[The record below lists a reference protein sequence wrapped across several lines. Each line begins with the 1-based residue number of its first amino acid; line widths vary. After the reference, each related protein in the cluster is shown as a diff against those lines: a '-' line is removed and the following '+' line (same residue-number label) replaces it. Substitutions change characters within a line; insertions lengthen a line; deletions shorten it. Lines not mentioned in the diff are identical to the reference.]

1 MEEEK
6 KDRVIV
12 SDLSEEMKKS
22 YLDYAMSVIVSRAL
36 PDVRDGLKPV
46 HRRILYDMY
55 DLGIKSTGSFKKCAR
70 TVGDVL
76 GKFHPH
82 GDASVYDAL
91 VRLAQDFSMRY
102 PVIKPQGNFG
112 SIDGDPPAA
121 YRYTEAKMAR
131 MGELMLQ
138 DIDKDT
144 VNFVPNFDE
153 SLKEPEV
160 LPAAFP
166 FLLANGTS
174 GIAVGMA
181 NNMPPHN
188 LREITDALCALIENP
203 DITVLELMNY
213 IKGPDFPT
221 YGKICGTKGIRDA
234 FETGRGKIVLRG
246 VYHVEDHKTHESI
259 VFTEIPYQVNKS
271 ALVKKIDEL
280 RKDDILRDISA
291 IRDESGRDGIRIV
304 IELKKDAVADIVVNH
319 LFQNTE
325 LQSNFNVNNLAL
337 VEGRPMCLNL
347 KQMLYYY
354 LEHRKDVTTRRTR
367 FDLAKAQER
376 EHILLG
382 LKIGLENIDE
392 VIEIIKNAAN
402 NDEASVKLQE
412 RFALSDK
419 QANAII
425 QMRLGR
431 LSHLETQ
438 QIIDELNELEIKI
451 AFYKELLAD
460 ETKMLAE
467 VEKEIR
473 AVGEEYGDDRRTFID
488 VREVD
493 GLVDRDFIK
502 KEDVVVVITNKG
514 FVKRVPAEE
523 YKSQG
528 RGGKGV
534 RGASLRDEDF
544 VEHLFSAFSH
554 DHILFI
560 TNYGK
565 AYCLE
570 VWELPEGQKVG
581 KGVNIKAVLPK
592 MEDGESISAIIDFKD
607 FDENESILMAT
618 RYGVVKQVK
627 LNDFINARKNGIRAI
642 VLDEGDSLIKCL
654 FVYPGDEAMIV
665 SKNGKSL
672 RFSVDDVRVM
682 GRVTHGVRG
691 MKLAEGDEIVGLVK
705 VEEGKTVILVTDK
718 GKGKQVDFELFMKHG
733 RGTMGQKIYNLP
745 ANAYLVSA
753 LGVNDE
759 NDVVCITKKGQTI
772 RTHVNGISSQGRNAG
787 GVNIFRM
794 KTDDDYIVAM
804 TVTDYQEDEPEEDET
819 AANIE
824 IAELGTNAEAPE
836 QVVEN
841 NEKSEKTQNFG

>member
-1 MEEEK
+1 MEENS
-6 KDRVIV
+6 RVLI

-55 DLGIKSTGSFKKCAR
+55 DLGIKASGSFKKCAR

-91 VRLAQDFSMRY
+91 VRLAQDFSLRY

-153 SLKEPEV
+153 SMKEPEV

-181 NNMPPHN
+181 TNMAPHN

-203 DITVLELMNY
+203 DITILELMNY

-221 YGKICGTKGIRDA
+221 YGKICGTRGIRDA

-246 VYHVEDHKTHESI
+246 VYHMEDHKTHESI
-259 VFTEIPYQVNKS
+259 VFTEIPYQVNK
-271 ALVKKIDEL
+271 AELVKKIDEL
-280 RKDDILRDISA
+280 RKDDILKDISA

-304 IELKKDAVADIVVNH
+304 IELKKDAVPEIAVNH
-319 LFQNTE
+319 LFQNTA
-325 LQSNFNVNNLAL
+325 LQTNFNVNNLAL
-337 VEGRPMCLNL
+337 VEGRPKCLNL

-367 FDLAKAQER
+367 FDLAKALER
-376 EHILLG
+376 EHILIG

-392 VIEIIKNAAN
+392 VIEIIKKAAN
-402 NDEASVKLQE
+402 NEEASLNLQA
-412 RFALSDK
+412 RFALSEK

-431 LSHLETQ
+431 LSHMETQ
-438 QIIDELNELEIKI
+438 EIIDELNELEIKI
-451 AFYKELLAD
+451 AFYRELLED
-460 ETKMLAE
+460 ETKMLKE

-473 AVGEEYGDDRRTFID
+473 QVGADYGDDRRTEID
-488 VREVD
+488 LREVD
-493 GLVDRDFIK
+493 GLVDKDFIK

-514 FVKRVPAEE
+514 FVKRVSADD

-544 VEHLFSAFSH
+544 VEHMFSAFSH
-554 DHILFI
+554 DHIMFV
-560 TNYGK
+560 TNFGK
-565 AYCLE
+565 AYCFE

-581 KGVNIKAVLPK
+581 KGVNIKAILPK
-592 MEDGESISAIIDFKD
+592 MDDGESISAIIDFKD
-607 FDENESILMAT
+607 FDENKYLLMAT
-618 RYGVVKQVK
+618 RFGVVKQVK
-627 LNDFINARKNGIRAI
+627 LNDFINARKNGIKAI
-642 VLDEGDSLIKCL
+642 VLDEGDSLVKCL
-654 FVYPGDEAMIV
+654 FVEPGDDAMII
-665 SKNGKSL
+665 SKNGKGL
-672 RFSVDDVRVM
+672 RFCVDSVRVM
-682 GRVTHGVRG
+682 GRASHGVRG
-691 MKLAEGDEIVGLVK
+691 MNLADNDEIIGLVR
-705 VEEGKTVILVTDK
+705 VEEGKNIILVTND
-718 GKGKQVDFELFMKHG
+718 GKGKQVDFDFFKAHG
-733 RGTMGQKIYNLP
+733 RGTMGQLIYKLKDDM
-745 ANAYLVSA
+745 YLVSA

-759 NDVVCITKKGQTI
+759 NDLVCITKKGQTI
-772 RTHVNGISSQGRNAG
+772 RTHVNGISSQGRAAS
-787 GVNIFRM
+787 GVNVFRM

-804 TVTDYQEDEPEEDET
+804 TVTDYQEDEIEEDST
-819 AANIE
+819 AE
-824 IAELGTNAEAPE
+824 RDSAELGTIEKEAENTT
-836 QVVEN
+836 VEEA
-841 NEKSEKTQNFG
+841 EK

>member
-6 KDRVIV
+6 SRVLI

-91 VRLAQDFSMRY
+91 VRLAQDFSLRY

-160 LPAAFP
+160 LPAGFP

-181 NNMPPHN
+181 TNMAPHN

-203 DITVLELMNY
+203 DITILELMNY

-234 FETGRGKIVLRG
+234 FETGRGKIVMRG
-246 VYHVEDHKTHESI
+246 QYHIEDHKTHESI
-259 VFTEIPYQVNKS
+259 VFTEIPYQVNK
-271 ALVKKIDEL
+271 AELVKHIDEL
-280 RKDDILRDISA
+280 RKDDVLKDIST

-304 IELKKDAVADIVVNH
+304 IELKKDAVPEIAVNH
-319 LFQNTE
+319 LFLNTA
-325 LQSNFNVNNLAL
+325 LQTNFNVNNLAL
-337 VEGRPMCLNL
+337 VEGRPKCLNL

-367 FDLAKAQER
+367 FDLSKALER

-392 VIEIIKNAAN
+392 VIEIIKKAAN
-402 NDEASVKLQE
+402 NDEASINLQA
-412 RFALSDK
+412 RFALSEK

-425 QMRLGR
+425 QMKLGR
-431 LSHLETQ
+431 LSHMETQ

-451 AFYKELLAD
+451 AFYRELLAD
-460 ETKMLAE
+460 ETKMLKE

-473 AVGEEYGDDRRTFID
+473 QVGEEYGDDRRTEID
-488 VREVD
+488 IREVD
-493 GLVDRDFIK
+493 GLVDKDFIK

-514 FVKRVPAEE
+514 FVKRVSADE

-544 VEHLFSAFSH
+544 VEHMFSAFSH
-554 DHILFI
+554 DHIMFV
-560 TNYGK
+560 TNFGK
-565 AYCLE
+565 AYCFE

-581 KGVNIKAVLPK
+581 KGVSIKAILPK
-592 MEDGESISAIIDFKD
+592 MDEGESISAIIDFKE
-607 FDENESILMAT
+607 FEANKYLLMAT
-618 RYGVVKQVK
+618 RFGVVKQVR
-627 LNDFINARKNGIRAI
+627 LNDFINARKNGIKAI
-642 VLDEGDSLIKCL
+642 VLDEGDSLVKCL
-654 FVYPGDEAMIV
+654 FVNPGDDAMII
-665 SKNGKSL
+665 SKNGKGL
-672 RFSVDDVRVM
+672 RFCVDSVRVM
-682 GRVTHGVRG
+682 GRASHGVRG
-691 MKLAEGDEIVGLVK
+691 MNLADNDEIIGLVR
-705 VEEGKTVILVTDK
+705 VEEGKNIILVTND
-718 GKGKQVDFELFMKHG
+718 GKGKQVDFDFFKAHG
-733 RGTMGQKIYNLP
+733 RGTMGQLIYKLKDGM
-745 ANAYLVSA
+745 YLVSA

-759 NDVVCITKKGQTI
+759 NDLVCITKKGQTI
-772 RTHVNGISSQGRNAG
+772 RTHVSGISSQGRAAS
-787 GVNIFRM
+787 GVNVFRM

-804 TVTDYQEDEPEEDET
+804 TVTDFQEDEIEE
-819 AANIE
+819 E
-824 IAELGTNAEAPE
+824 IATESEDAELGTIEKETENAN
-836 QVVEN
+836 VEGT
-841 NEKSEKTQNFG
+841 EK

>member
-6 KDRVIV
+6 KDRVLV

-160 LPAAFP
+160 LPAGFP

-181 NNMPPHN
+181 TNMPPHN

-203 DITVLELMNY
+203 DISILELMNY

-234 FETGRGKIVLRG
+234 FETGRGKIVMRG
-246 VYHVEDHKTHESI
+246 VYHIEDHKTHESI
-259 VFTEIPYQVNKS
+259 VFTEIPYQVNK
-271 ALVKKIDEL
+271 AELVKHIDEL
-280 RKDDILRDISA
+280 RKDDVLKDISA

-304 IELKKDAVADIVVNH
+304 IELKKDAVSEIVVNH
-319 LFQNTE
+319 LFQNTA
-325 LQSNFNVNNLAL
+325 LQTNFNVNNLAL
-337 VEGRPMCLNL
+337 VEGRPKCLNL

-402 NDEASVKLQE
+402 NEEASLKLQA
-412 RFALSDK
+412 RFLLSDK

-438 QIIDELNELEIKI
+438 QIIDELNELEVRI

-460 ETKMLAE
+460 DVKMLAE

-473 AVGEEYGDDRRTFID
+473 QVGEEYGDDRRTFID
-488 VREVD
+488 LHEVD
-493 GLVDRDFIK
+493 GLMDKDFIK

-514 FVKRVPAEE
+514 FVKRVPADE

-544 VEHLFSAFSH
+544 VEQLFSAFSH

-560 TNYGK
+560 TNLGK

-581 KGVNIKAVLPK
+581 KGVNIKAILPK
-592 MEDGESISAIIDFKD
+592 MEEGESISAIIDFKD

-618 RYGVVKQVK
+618 RFGVVKQVK

-642 VLDEGDSLIKCL
+642 VLDEGDALIKCL
-654 FVYPGDEAMIV
+654 FVHPGDEAMIV
-665 SKNGKSL
+665 SKNGKGL

-691 MKLAEGDEIVGLVK
+691 MNLADGDEIVGLVK
-705 VEEGKTVILVTDK
+705 VEEGKTIILVTDQ
-718 GKGKQVDFELFMKHG
+718 GKGKQVEFDYFRTHG

-745 ANAYLVSA
+745 DNAYLVSA
-753 LGVNDE
+753 QGVNDE

-787 GVNIFRM
+787 GVNVFRM

-804 TVTDYQEDEPEEDET
+804 TVTDYQEDEPEEAENPENT
-819 AANIE
+819 E
-824 IAELGTNAEAPE
+824 MSELGTNIEAENT
-836 QVVEN
+836 EN
-841 NEKSEKTQNFG
+841 KEIEKE

>member
-1 MEEEK
+1 MEEEIK
-6 KDRVIV
+6 SRVLV
-12 SDLSEEMKKS
+12 SDLSEEMRKS

-121 YRYTEAKMAR
+121 YRYTEAKMAK

-138 DIDKDT
+138 DIDKET
-144 VNFVPNFDE
+144 VNMVPNFDE

-160 LPAAFP
+160 LPAGFP

-181 NNMPPHN
+181 TNMPPHN
-188 LREITDALCALIENP
+188 LREICDALCAMIENP
-203 DITVLELMNY
+203 DITTPELMNY

-221 YGKICGTKGIRDA
+221 AAKICGVKGIRDA
-234 FETGRGKIVLRG
+234 FETGRGKIVMRG
-246 VYHVEDHKTHESI
+246 VYHIEDHKTHESI
-259 VFTEIPYQVNKS
+259 VFTEIPYQVNK
-271 ALVKKIDEL
+271 AELVKHIDEL
-280 RKDDILRDISA
+280 RKDDVLKDIST

-304 IELKKDAVADIVVNH
+304 IELKKDAVPEIAVNH
-319 LFQNTE
+319 LFLNTQ
-325 LQSNFNVNNLAL
+325 LQYNFNVNNLAL
-337 VEGRPMCLNL
+337 VEGRPKCLTL
-347 KQMLYYY
+347 KDMLYYY
-354 LEHRKDVTTRRTR
+354 LEHRKDVTTRRTK

-382 LKIGLENIDE
+382 LKIGLENIDQ
-392 VIEIIKNAAN
+392 VIEIIKQSAN
-402 NDEASVKLQE
+402 NDEASTNLQAT
-412 RFALSDK
+412 FGLSDK

-431 LSHLETQ
+431 LSHMETQ
-438 QIIDELNELEIKI
+438 EIIDELNELEVKI
-451 AFYKELLAD
+451 AFYKELLSD
-460 ETKMLAE
+460 EVKMLHE
-467 VEKEIR
+467 VELEIQQLS
-473 AVGEEYGDDRRTFID
+473 ADYGDDRRTIIET
-488 VREVD
+488 REVD
-493 GLVDRDFIK
+493 GLVDKDFIK

-514 FVKRVPAEE
+514 FVKRVSADE

-534 RGASLRDEDF
+534 KGAALRDEDF

-565 AYCLE
+565 AFCLE

-592 MEDGESISAIIDFKD
+592 IEDGESISAIIDFKE
-607 FDENESILMAT
+607 FDETKSILMAT
-618 RYGVVKQVK
+618 KNGVVKQVK
-627 LNDFINARKNGIRAI
+627 LNDFINGRKNGIRAI
-642 VLDEGDSLIKCL
+642 TLDEGDSLVKCL
-654 FVYPGDEAMIV
+654 FVNEGDEAMLV
-665 SKNGKSL
+665 SRNGKGL

-682 GRVTHGVRG
+682 GRPARGVRG
-691 MKLAEGDEIVGLVK
+691 MNLAEGDEIVGLVK
-705 VEEGKTVILVTDK
+705 VEDDKTIILVTNQ
-718 GKGKQVDFELFMKHG
+718 GKGKQVGFNLFMRHG
-733 RGTMGQKIYNLP
+733 RGTNGQAIYKLVDDT
-745 ANAYLVSA
+745 YLVSA

-772 RTHVNGISSQGRNAG
+772 RTHVNGISNQGRSAA
-787 GVNIFRM
+787 GVNVFKM

-804 TVTDYQEDEPEEDET
+804 TVTDYQEDEPEEEET
-819 AANIE
+819 PVDGNTS
-824 IAELGTNAEAPE
+824 ELGTTQEAPE
-836 QVVEN
+836 TATPE
-841 NEKSEKTQNFG
+841 EEQN

>member
-1 MEEEK
+1 MEEEIK
-6 KDRVIV
+6 SRVLV
-12 SDLSEEMKKS
+12 SDLSEEMRKS

-121 YRYTEAKMAR
+121 YRYTEAKMAK

-138 DIDKDT
+138 DIDKET
-144 VNFVPNFDE
+144 VNMVPNFDE

-160 LPAAFP
+160 LPAGFP

-181 NNMPPHN
+181 TNMPPHN
-188 LREITDALCALIENP
+188 LREICDALCAMIENP
-203 DITVLELMNY
+203 DITTPELMNY

-221 YGKICGTKGIRDA
+221 AAKICGVKGIRDA
-234 FETGRGKIVLRG
+234 FETGRGKIVMRG
-246 VYHVEDHKTHESI
+246 VYHIEDHKTHESI
-259 VFTEIPYQVNKS
+259 VFTEIPYQVNK
-271 ALVKKIDEL
+271 AELVKHIDEL
-280 RKDDILRDISA
+280 RKDDVLKDIST

-304 IELKKDAVADIVVNH
+304 IELKKDAVPEIAVNH
-319 LFQNTE
+319 LFLNTQ
-325 LQSNFNVNNLAL
+325 LQYNFNVNNLAL
-337 VEGRPMCLNL
+337 VEGRPKCLTL
-347 KQMLYYY
+347 KDMLYYY
-354 LEHRKDVTTRRTR
+354 LEHRKDVTTRRTK

-382 LKIGLENIDE
+382 LKIGLENIDQ
-392 VIEIIKNAAN
+392 VIEIIKQSAN
-402 NDEASVKLQE
+402 NDEASTNLQAT
-412 RFALSDK
+412 FGLSDK

-431 LSHLETQ
+431 LSHMETQ
-438 QIIDELNELEIKI
+438 EIIDELNELEVKI
-451 AFYKELLAD
+451 AFYKELLSD
-460 ETKMLAE
+460 EVKMLHE
-467 VEKEIR
+467 VELEIQQLS
-473 AVGEEYGDDRRTFID
+473 ADYGDDRRTIIET
-488 VREVD
+488 REVD
-493 GLVDRDFIK
+493 GLVDKDFIK

-514 FVKRVPAEE
+514 FVKRVSADE

-534 RGASLRDEDF
+534 KGAALRDEDF

-565 AYCLE
+565 AFCLE

-592 MEDGESISAIIDFKD
+592 IEDGESISAIIDFKE
-607 FDENESILMAT
+607 FDETKSILMAT
-618 RYGVVKQVK
+618 KNGVVKQVK
-627 LNDFINARKNGIRAI
+627 LNDFINGRKNGIRAI
-642 VLDEGDSLIKCL
+642 TLDEGDSLVKCL
-654 FVYPGDEAMIV
+654 FVNEGDEAMLV
-665 SKNGKSL
+665 SRNGKGL

-682 GRVTHGVRG
+682 GRPARGVRG
-691 MKLAEGDEIVGLVK
+691 MNLAEGDEIVGLVK
-705 VEEGKTVILVTDK
+705 VEDDKTIILVTNQ
-718 GKGKQVDFELFMKHG
+718 GKGKQVGFNLFMRHG
-733 RGTMGQKIYNLP
+733 RGTNGQAIYKLVDDT
-745 ANAYLVSA
+745 YLVSA
-753 LGVNDE
+753 LGVNNE

-772 RTHVNGISSQGRNAG
+772 RTHVNGISNQGRSAA
-787 GVNIFRM
+787 GVNVFKM

-804 TVTDYQEDEPEEDET
+804 TVTDYQEDEPEEEET
-819 AANIE
+819 PVDGNTS
-824 IAELGTNAEAPE
+824 ELGTTQEAPE
-836 QVVEN
+836 TATPE
-841 NEKSEKTQNFG
+841 EEQN

>member
-1 MEEEK
+1 MGGNEMEEEK
-6 KDRVIV
+6 KNRVLV

-91 VRLAQDFSMRY
+91 VRLAQDFSLRY

-160 LPAAFP
+160 LPAGFP

-181 NNMPPHN
+181 TNMPPHN

-203 DITVLELMNY
+203 DISILELMNY

-234 FETGRGKIVLRG
+234 FETGRGKIVMRG
-246 VYHVEDHKTHESI
+246 VYHIEDHKTHESI
-259 VFTEIPYQVNKS
+259 VFTEIPYQVNK
-271 ALVKKIDEL
+271 AELVKHIDEL
-280 RKDDILRDISA
+280 RKDDVLKDISA

-304 IELKKDAVADIVVNH
+304 IELKKDAVSEIVVNH
-319 LFQNTE
+319 LFQNTA
-325 LQSNFNVNNLAL
+325 LQTNFNVNNLAL
-337 VEGRPMCLNL
+337 VEGRPKCLNL

-402 NDEASVKLQE
+402 NEEASLKLQA
-412 RFALSDK
+412 RFLLSDK

-438 QIIDELNELEIKI
+438 QIIDELNELEVRI

-460 ETKMLAE
+460 DVKMLAE

-473 AVGEEYGDDRRTFID
+473 QVGEEYGDDRRTFID
-488 VREVD
+488 LHEVD
-493 GLVDRDFIK
+493 GLMDKDFIK

-514 FVKRVPAEE
+514 FVKRVPADE

-544 VEHLFSAFSH
+544 VEQLFSAFSH

-560 TNYGK
+560 TNLGK

-581 KGVNIKAVLPK
+581 KGVNIKAILPK
-592 MEDGESISAIIDFKD
+592 MEEGESISAIIDFKD

-618 RYGVVKQVK
+618 RFGVVKQVK

-642 VLDEGDSLIKCL
+642 VLDEGDALIKCL
-654 FVYPGDEAMIV
+654 FVHPGDEAMIV
-665 SKNGKSL
+665 SKNGKGL

-691 MKLAEGDEIVGLVK
+691 MNLADGDEIVGLVK
-705 VEEGKTVILVTDK
+705 VEEGKTIILVTDQ
-718 GKGKQVDFELFMKHG
+718 GKGKQVEFDYFRTHG

-745 ANAYLVSA
+745 DNAYLVSA
-753 LGVNDE
+753 QGVNDE

-787 GVNIFRM
+787 GVNVFRM

-804 TVTDYQEDEPEEDET
+804 TVTDYQEEEPEEAENPENT
-819 AANIE
+819 E
-824 IAELGTNAEAPE
+824 MSELGTNIEAENT
-836 QVVEN
+836 EN
-841 NEKSEKTQNFG
+841 KEIEKE

>member
-1 MEEEK
+1 MEENS
-6 KDRVIV
+6 RVLI

-55 DLGIKSTGSFKKCAR
+55 DLGIKASGSFKKCAR

-91 VRLAQDFSMRY
+91 VRLAQDFSLRY

-153 SLKEPEV
+153 SMKEPEV

-181 NNMPPHN
+181 TNMAPHN

-203 DITVLELMNY
+203 DITILELMNY

-221 YGKICGTKGIRDA
+221 YGKICGTRGIRDA

-246 VYHVEDHKTHESI
+246 VYHMEDHKTHESI
-259 VFTEIPYQVNKS
+259 VFTEIPYQVNK
-271 ALVKKIDEL
+271 AELVKKIDEL
-280 RKDDILRDISA
+280 RKDDILKDISA

-304 IELKKDAVADIVVNH
+304 IELKKDAVPEIAVNH
-319 LFQNTE
+319 LFQNTA
-325 LQSNFNVNNLAL
+325 LQTNFNVNNLAL
-337 VEGRPMCLNL
+337 VEGRPKCLNL

-367 FDLAKAQER
+367 FDLAKALER
-376 EHILLG
+376 EHILIG

-392 VIEIIKNAAN
+392 VIEIIKKAAN
-402 NDEASVKLQE
+402 NEEASLNLQA
-412 RFALSDK
+412 RFALSEK

-431 LSHLETQ
+431 LSHMETQ
-438 QIIDELNELEIKI
+438 EIIDELNELEIKI
-451 AFYKELLAD
+451 AFYRELLED
-460 ETKMLAE
+460 ETKMLKE

-473 AVGEEYGDDRRTFID
+473 QVGEDYGDDRRTEID
-488 VREVD
+488 LREVD
-493 GLVDRDFIK
+493 GLVDKDFIK

-514 FVKRVPAEE
+514 FVKRVSADD

-544 VEHLFSAFSH
+544 VEHMFSAFSH
-554 DHILFI
+554 DHIMFV
-560 TNYGK
+560 TNFGK
-565 AYCLE
+565 AYCFE

-581 KGVNIKAVLPK
+581 KGVNIKAILPK
-592 MEDGESISAIIDFKD
+592 MDDGESISAIIDFKD
-607 FDENESILMAT
+607 FDDNKYLLMAT
-618 RYGVVKQVK
+618 RFGVVKQVR
-627 LNDFINARKNGIRAI
+627 LNDFINARKNGIKAI
-642 VLDEGDSLIKCL
+642 VLDEGDTLVKCL
-654 FVYPGDEAMIV
+654 FVEPGDDAMII
-665 SKNGKSL
+665 SKNGKGL
-672 RFSVDDVRVM
+672 RFCVDSVRVM
-682 GRVTHGVRG
+682 GRASHGVRG
-691 MKLAEGDEIVGLVK
+691 MNLADNDEIIGLVR
-705 VEEGKTVILVTDK
+705 VEEGKNIILVTND
-718 GKGKQVDFELFMKHG
+718 GKGKQVEFDFFKAHG
-733 RGTMGQKIYNLP
+733 RGTMGQLIYKLKDDM
-745 ANAYLVSA
+745 YLVSA

-759 NDVVCITKKGQTI
+759 NDLVCITKKGQTI
-772 RTHVNGISSQGRNAG
+772 RTHVSGISSQGRAAS
-787 GVNIFRM
+787 GVNVFRM

-804 TVTDYQEDEPEEDET
+804 TVTDYQEDEIEEET
-819 AANIE
+819 ATESDA
-824 IAELGTNAEAPE
+824 AELGTIENEAENTT
-836 QVVEN
+836 VEET
-841 NEKSEKTQNFG
+841 EK

>member
-841 NEKSEKTQNFG
+841 TEKE

>member
-1 MEEEK
+1 MEENS
-6 KDRVIV
+6 RVLI

-55 DLGIKSTGSFKKCAR
+55 DLGIKASGSFKKCAR

-91 VRLAQDFSMRY
+91 VRLAQDFSLRY

-153 SLKEPEV
+153 SMKEPEV

-181 NNMPPHN
+181 TNMAPHN

-203 DITVLELMNY
+203 DITILELMNY

-221 YGKICGTKGIRDA
+221 YGKICGTRGIRDA

-246 VYHVEDHKTHESI
+246 VYHMEDHKTHESI
-259 VFTEIPYQVNKS
+259 VFTEIPYQVNK
-271 ALVKKIDEL
+271 AELVKKIDEL
-280 RKDDILRDISA
+280 RKDDILKDISA

-304 IELKKDAVADIVVNH
+304 IELKKDAVPEIAVNH
-319 LFQNTE
+319 LFQNTA
-325 LQSNFNVNNLAL
+325 LQTNFNVNNLAL
-337 VEGRPMCLNL
+337 VEGRPKCLNL

-367 FDLAKAQER
+367 FDLAKALER
-376 EHILLG
+376 EHILIG

-392 VIEIIKNAAN
+392 VIEIIKKAAN
-402 NDEASVKLQE
+402 NEEASLNLQA
-412 RFALSDK
+412 RFALSEK

-431 LSHLETQ
+431 LSHMETQ
-438 QIIDELNELEIKI
+438 EIIDELNELEIKI
-451 AFYKELLAD
+451 AFYRELLED
-460 ETKMLAE
+460 ETKMLKE

-473 AVGEEYGDDRRTFID
+473 QVGEDYGDDRRTEID
-488 VREVD
+488 LREVD
-493 GLVDRDFIK
+493 GLVDKDFIK

-514 FVKRVPAEE
+514 FVKRVSADD

-544 VEHLFSAFSH
+544 VEHMFSAFSH
-554 DHILFI
+554 DHIMFV
-560 TNYGK
+560 TNFGK
-565 AYCLE
+565 AYCFE

-581 KGVNIKAVLPK
+581 KGVNIKAILPK
-592 MEDGESISAIIDFKD
+592 MDDGESISAIIDFKD
-607 FDENESILMAT
+607 FDDNKYLLMAT
-618 RYGVVKQVK
+618 RFGVVKQVR
-627 LNDFINARKNGIRAI
+627 LNDFINARKNGIKAI
-642 VLDEGDSLIKCL
+642 VLDEGDTLVKCL
-654 FVYPGDEAMIV
+654 FVEPGDDAMII
-665 SKNGKSL
+665 SKNGKGL
-672 RFSVDDVRVM
+672 RFCVDSVRVM
-682 GRVTHGVRG
+682 GRASHGVRG
-691 MKLAEGDEIVGLVK
+691 MNLADNDEIIGLVR
-705 VEEGKTVILVTDK
+705 VEEGKNIILVTND
-718 GKGKQVDFELFMKHG
+718 GKGKQVDFDFFKAHG
-733 RGTMGQKIYNLP
+733 RGTMGQLIYKLKDDM
-745 ANAYLVSA
+745 YLVSA

-759 NDVVCITKKGQTI
+759 NDLVCITKKGQTI
-772 RTHVNGISSQGRNAG
+772 RTHVSGISSQGRAAS
-787 GVNIFRM
+787 GVNVFRM

-804 TVTDYQEDEPEEDET
+804 TVTDYQEDEIEEET
-819 AANIE
+819 ATESDA
-824 IAELGTNAEAPE
+824 AELGTIENGAENTT
-836 QVVEN
+836 VEET
-841 NEKSEKTQNFG
+841 EK

>member
-1 MEEEK
+1 MEENS
-6 KDRVIV
+6 RVLI

-55 DLGIKSTGSFKKCAR
+55 DLGIKASGSFKKCAR

-91 VRLAQDFSMRY
+91 VRLAQDFSLRY

-153 SLKEPEV
+153 SMKEPEV

-181 NNMPPHN
+181 TNMAPHN

-203 DITVLELMNY
+203 DITILELMNY

-221 YGKICGTKGIRDA
+221 YGKICGTRGIRDA

-246 VYHVEDHKTHESI
+246 VYHMEDHKTHESI
-259 VFTEIPYQVNKS
+259 VFTEIPYQVNK
-271 ALVKKIDEL
+271 AELVKKIDEL
-280 RKDDILRDISA
+280 RKDDILKDISA

-304 IELKKDAVADIVVNH
+304 IELKKDAVPEIAVNH
-319 LFQNTE
+319 LFQNTA
-325 LQSNFNVNNLAL
+325 LQTNFNVNNLAL
-337 VEGRPMCLNL
+337 VEGRPKCLNL

-367 FDLAKAQER
+367 FDLAKALER
-376 EHILLG
+376 EHILIG

-392 VIEIIKNAAN
+392 VIEIIKKAAN
-402 NDEASVKLQE
+402 NEEASLNLQA
-412 RFALSDK
+412 RFALSEK

-431 LSHLETQ
+431 LSHMETQ
-438 QIIDELNELEIKI
+438 EIIDELNELEIKI
-451 AFYKELLAD
+451 AFYRELLED
-460 ETKMLAE
+460 ETKMLKE

-473 AVGEEYGDDRRTFID
+473 QVGEDYGDDRRTEID
-488 VREVD
+488 LREVD
-493 GLVDRDFIK
+493 GLVDKDFIK

-514 FVKRVPAEE
+514 FVKRVSADD

-544 VEHLFSAFSH
+544 VEHMFSAFSH
-554 DHILFI
+554 DHIMFV
-560 TNYGK
+560 TNFGK
-565 AYCLE
+565 AYCFE

-581 KGVNIKAVLPK
+581 KGVNIKAILPK
-592 MEDGESISAIIDFKD
+592 MDDGESISAIIDFKD
-607 FDENESILMAT
+607 FDDNKYLLMAT
-618 RYGVVKQVK
+618 RFGVVKQVR
-627 LNDFINARKNGIRAI
+627 LNDFINARKNGIKAI
-642 VLDEGDSLIKCL
+642 VLDEGDTLVKCL
-654 FVYPGDEAMIV
+654 FVEPGDDAMII
-665 SKNGKSL
+665 SKNGKGL
-672 RFSVDDVRVM
+672 RFCVDSVRVM
-682 GRVTHGVRG
+682 GRASHGVRG
-691 MKLAEGDEIVGLVK
+691 MNLADNDEIIGLVR
-705 VEEGKTVILVTDK
+705 VEEGKNIILVTND
-718 GKGKQVDFELFMKHG
+718 GKGKQVEFDFFKAHG
-733 RGTMGQKIYNLP
+733 RGTMGQLIYKLKDDM
-745 ANAYLVSA
+745 YLVSA

-759 NDVVCITKKGQTI
+759 NDLVCITKKGQTI
-772 RTHVNGISSQGRNAG
+772 RTHVSGISSQGRAAS
-787 GVNIFRM
+787 GVNVFRM

-804 TVTDYQEDEPEEDET
+804 TVTDYQEDEIEEET
-819 AANIE
+819 ATE
-824 IAELGTNAEAPE
+824 SDTAELGTIENEAENTT
-836 QVVEN
+836 VEET
-841 NEKSEKTQNFG
+841 EK

>member
-246 VYHVEDHKTHESI
+246 VYHIEDHKTHESI

-271 ALVKKIDEL
+271 TLVKKIDEL

-337 VEGRPMCLNL
+337 VEGRPKCLNL

-376 EHILLG
+376 EHILIG

-402 NDEASVKLQE
+402 NEEASIKLQE
-412 RFALSDK
+412 RFALSEK

-438 QIIDELNELEIKI
+438 QIIDELNELEIRI

-460 ETKMLAE
+460 ETKMIAE

-473 AVGEEYGDDRRTFID
+473 AVGEEYGDERRTFID

-560 TNYGK
+560 TNFGK

-592 MEDGESISAIIDFKD
+592 MEEGESISAIIDFKD

-654 FVYPGDEAMIV
+654 FVRPGDEAMIV
-665 SKNGKSL
+665 SKNGKGL
-672 RFSVDDVRVM
+672 RFGVDDVRVM

-691 MKLAEGDEIVGLVK
+691 MNLAEGDEIVGLVK
-705 VEEGKTVILVTDK
+705 VEEGKTIILVTDQ

-745 ANAYLVSA
+745 TGAYLVSA
-753 LGVNDE
+753 LGVSDE

-772 RTHVNGISSQGRNAG
+772 RTHVNGISTQGRNAG

-819 AANIE
+819 AGNIE
-824 IAELGTNAEAPE
+824 IAELGTN
-836 QVVEN
+836 VETSEHEN
-841 NEKSEKTQNFG
+841 KETEKE

>member
-1 MEEEK
+1 MEENS
-6 KDRVIV
+6 RVLI

-55 DLGIKSTGSFKKCAR
+55 DLGIKASGSFKKCAR

-91 VRLAQDFSMRY
+91 VRLAQDFSLRY

-153 SLKEPEV
+153 SMKEPEV

-181 NNMPPHN
+181 TNMAPHN

-203 DITVLELMNY
+203 DITILELMNY

-221 YGKICGTKGIRDA
+221 YGKICGTRGIRDA

-246 VYHVEDHKTHESI
+246 VYHMEDHKTHESI
-259 VFTEIPYQVNKS
+259 VFTEIPYQVNK
-271 ALVKKIDEL
+271 AELVKKIDEL
-280 RKDDILRDISA
+280 RKDDILKDISA

-304 IELKKDAVADIVVNH
+304 IELKKDAVPEIAVNH
-319 LFQNTE
+319 LFQNTA
-325 LQSNFNVNNLAL
+325 LQTNFNVNNLAL
-337 VEGRPMCLNL
+337 VEGRPKCLNL

-367 FDLAKAQER
+367 FDLAKALER
-376 EHILLG
+376 EHILIG

-392 VIEIIKNAAN
+392 VIEIIKKAAN
-402 NDEASVKLQE
+402 NEEASLNLQA
-412 RFALSDK
+412 RFALSEK

-431 LSHLETQ
+431 LSHMETQ
-438 QIIDELNELEIKI
+438 EIIDELNELEIKI
-451 AFYKELLAD
+451 AFYRELLED
-460 ETKMLAE
+460 ETKMLKE

-473 AVGEEYGDDRRTFID
+473 QVGEDYGDDRRTEID
-488 VREVD
+488 LREVD
-493 GLVDRDFIK
+493 GLVDKDFIK

-514 FVKRVPAEE
+514 FVKRVSADD

-544 VEHLFSAFSH
+544 VEHMFSAFSH
-554 DHILFI
+554 DHIMFV
-560 TNYGK
+560 TNFGK
-565 AYCLE
+565 AYCFE

-581 KGVNIKAVLPK
+581 KGVNIKAILPK
-592 MEDGESISAIIDFKD
+592 MDDGESISAIIDFKD
-607 FDENESILMAT
+607 FDDNKYLLMAT
-618 RYGVVKQVK
+618 RFGVVKQVR
-627 LNDFINARKNGIRAI
+627 LNDFINARKNGIKAI
-642 VLDEGDSLIKCL
+642 VLDEGDTLVKCL
-654 FVYPGDEAMIV
+654 FVEPSDDAMII
-665 SKNGKSL
+665 SKNGKGL
-672 RFSVDDVRVM
+672 RFCVDSVRVM
-682 GRVTHGVRG
+682 GRASHGVRG
-691 MKLAEGDEIVGLVK
+691 MNLADNDEIIGLVR
-705 VEEGKTVILVTDK
+705 VEEGKNIILVTND
-718 GKGKQVDFELFMKHG
+718 GKGKQVDFDFFKAHG
-733 RGTMGQKIYNLP
+733 RGTMGQLIYKLKDDM
-745 ANAYLVSA
+745 YLVSA

-759 NDVVCITKKGQTI
+759 NDLVCITKKGQTI
-772 RTHVNGISSQGRNAG
+772 RTHVSGISSQGRAAS
-787 GVNIFRM
+787 GVNVFRM

-804 TVTDYQEDEPEEDET
+804 TVTDYQEDEIEDET
-819 AANIE
+819 TAESDA
-824 IAELGTNAEAPE
+824 AELGTIENEAENTT
-836 QVVEN
+836 VEET
-841 NEKSEKTQNFG
+841 EK

>member
-841 NEKSEKTQNFG
+841 NEKE

>member
-1 MEEEK
+1 MEETNS
-6 KDRVIV
+6 RVLI

-36 PDVRDGLKPV
+36 PDVRAGLKPV

-91 VRLAQDFSMRY
+91 VRLAQDFSLRY

-112 SIDGDPPAA
+112 SIDGDPAAA

-144 VNFVPNFDE
+144 VTFVPNFDE

-160 LPAAFP
+160 LPAGFP

-181 NNMPPHN
+181 TNMAPHN
-188 LREITDALCALIENP
+188 LREITDALCAMIENP
-203 DITVLELMNY
+203 DITILELMNY

-221 YGKICGTKGIRDA
+221 HGKICGTKGIRDA
-234 FETGRGKIVLRG
+234 FETGRGKIVMRG
-246 VYHVEDHKTHESI
+246 VYHVEDHKTHESL
-259 VFTEIPYQVNKS
+259 VFTEIPYQVNK
-271 ALVKKIDEL
+271 AELVKHIDEL
-280 RKDDILRDISA
+280 RKDDVLKDISA

-304 IELKKDAVADIVVNH
+304 IELKKDAVPEIAVNH
-319 LFQNTE
+319 LFLNTQ

-337 VEGRPMCLNL
+337 VEGRPKCLNL

-354 LEHRKDVTTRRTR
+354 LEHRKDVTTRRTK

-392 VIEIIKNAAN
+392 VIEIIKKAAN
-402 NDEASVKLQE
+402 NDEASVNLQA
-412 RFALSDK
+412 RFGLSDK

-431 LSHLETQ
+431 LSHMETQ

-451 AFYKELLAD
+451 AFYKELLSD
-460 ETKMLAE
+460 ESKMLKE

-473 AVGEEYGDDRRTFID
+473 EVGDEYGDARRTEID
-488 VREVD
+488 LREVD
-493 GLVDRDFIK
+493 GLVDKDFIK

-514 FVKRVPAEE
+514 FVKRVSADE

-560 TNYGK
+560 TNLGK
-565 AYCLE
+565 AFCLE
-570 VWELPEGQKVG
+570 VWELPEGLKVG
-581 KGVNIKAVLPK
+581 KGVNLKAILPK
-592 MEDGESISAIIDFKD
+592 MDDGEFVSAIIDFKD
-607 FDENESILMAT
+607 FDEDKYLLMAT
-618 RYGVVKQVK
+618 RFGVVKQVR
-627 LNDFINARKNGIRAI
+627 LNDFINARKNGIKAI

-654 FVYPGDEAMIV
+654 FVNPGDDAMII
-665 SKNGKSL
+665 SRNGKGL
-672 RFSVDDVRVM
+672 RFSVDSVRVM
-682 GRVTHGVRG
+682 GRATHGVRG
-691 MKLAEGDEIVGLVK
+691 MNLADGDEIVGLVK
-705 VEEGKTVILVTDK
+705 VEEGKKIILVTND
-718 GKGKQVDFELFMKHG
+718 GKGKQVEFEDFKAHG
-733 RGTMGQKIYNLP
+733 RGTMGQLIYKTGDDK
-745 ANAYLVSA
+745 YLVSA

-759 NDVVCITKKGQTI
+759 NDLVCITKKGQTI
-772 RTHVNGISSQGRNAG
+772 RTHVNGISIQGRSAS
-787 GVNIFRM
+787 GVYVFRM
-794 KTDDDYIVAM
+794 KTDDDCIVAM
-804 TVTDYQEDEPEEDET
+804 TVTDYQEEEPEE
-819 AANIE
+819 E
-824 IAELGTNAEAPE
+824 ITDSTVDTELGTNEVSNAE
-836 QVVEN
+836 EN
-841 NEKSEKTQNFG
+841 SEGK

>member
-6 KDRVIV
+6 SRVLI

-91 VRLAQDFSMRY
+91 VRLAQDFSLRY

-160 LPAAFP
+160 LPAGFP

-181 NNMPPHN
+181 TNMPPHN

-203 DITVLELMNY
+203 DITIMELMNY

-234 FETGRGKIVLRG
+234 FETGRGKIVMRG
-246 VYHVEDHKTHESI
+246 QYHIEDHKTHESI
-259 VFTEIPYQVNKS
+259 VFTEIPYQVNK
-271 ALVKKIDEL
+271 AELVKHIDEL
-280 RKDDILRDISA
+280 RKDDILKDISA

-304 IELKKDAVADIVVNH
+304 IELKKDAVSEIAVNH
-319 LFQNTE
+319 LFQNTA
-325 LQSNFNVNNLAL
+325 LQTNFNVNNLAL
-337 VEGRPMCLNL
+337 VEGRPRCLNL

-367 FDLAKAQER
+367 FDLAKALER

-392 VIEIIKNAAN
+392 VIEIIKKAAN
-402 NDEASVKLQE
+402 NDEASLNLQA

-431 LSHLETQ
+431 LSHMETQ

-451 AFYKELLAD
+451 AFYRELLAD
-460 ETKMLAE
+460 EKKMLAE

-473 AVGEEYGDDRRTFID
+473 QVGEEYGDDRRTEID
-488 VREVD
+488 IREVD
-493 GLVDRDFIK
+493 GLVDKDFIK

-514 FVKRVPAEE
+514 FVKRVSADE

-554 DHILFI
+554 DHIMFV
-560 TNYGK
+560 TNFGK
-565 AYCLE
+565 AYCFE

-581 KGVNIKAVLPK
+581 KGVNIKAILPK
-592 MEDGESISAIIDFKD
+592 MDEGESISAIIDFKD
-607 FDENESILMAT
+607 FDENKYLLMAT
-618 RYGVVKQVK
+618 RFGVVKQVR
-627 LNDFINARKNGIRAI
+627 LNDFINARKNGIKAI
-642 VLDEGDSLIKCL
+642 VLDEGDSLVKCL
-654 FVYPGDEAMIV
+654 FVNPGDDAMII
-665 SKNGKSL
+665 SKNGKGL
-672 RFSVDDVRVM
+672 RFCVDSVRVM
-682 GRVTHGVRG
+682 GRASHGVRG
-691 MKLAEGDEIVGLVK
+691 MKLASDDEIIGLVR
-705 VEEGKTVILVTDK
+705 VEEGKNVILVTNG
-718 GKGKQVDFELFMKHG
+718 GKGKQVDFDFFKAHG
-733 RGTMGQKIYNLP
+733 RGTMGQLIYKLKDDM
-745 ANAYLVSA
+745 YLVSA

-759 NDVVCITKKGQTI
+759 NDLVCITKKGQTI
-772 RTHVNGISSQGRNAG
+772 RTHVNGISSQGRAAS
-787 GVNIFRM
+787 GVNVFKM

-804 TVTDYQEDEPEEDET
+804 TVTDFQEEDPEE
-819 AANIE
+819 E
-824 IAELGTNAEAPE
+824 IPAEGDTAELGTIENVTENATTEDT
-836 QVVEN
+836 
-841 NEKSEKTQNFG
+841 EK

>member
-1 MEEEK
+1 MEEEIK
-6 KDRVIV
+6 SRVLI

-46 HRRILYDMY
+46 HRRILFDMY

-91 VRLAQDFSMRY
+91 VRLAQDFSLRY

-160 LPAAFP
+160 LPAGFP

-181 NNMPPHN
+181 TNMAPHN

-203 DITVLELMNY
+203 DITILELMNY

-221 YGKICGTKGIRDA
+221 YGKICGTRGIRDA

-246 VYHVEDHKTHESI
+246 VYHMEDHKTHESI
-259 VFTEIPYQVNKS
+259 VFTEIPYQVNK
-271 ALVKKIDEL
+271 AELVKKIDEL
-280 RKDDILRDISA
+280 RKDDILKDISA

-304 IELKKDAVADIVVNH
+304 IELKKDAVPEIAVNH
-319 LFQNTE
+319 LFLNTQ

-337 VEGRPMCLNL
+337 VEGRPRCLNL
-347 KQMLYYY
+347 KQMLFYY

-367 FDLAKAQER
+367 YDLAKALER

-392 VIEIIKNAAN
+392 VIEIIKKAAN
-402 NDEASVKLQE
+402 NEEASLNLQA

-431 LSHLETQ
+431 LSHMETQ
-438 QIIDELNELEIKI
+438 QIIDELNELEVKI
-451 AFYKELLAD
+451 AFYKELLDD
-460 ETKMLAE
+460 ESKMLKE

-473 AVGEEYGDDRRTFID
+473 QVGEEYGDDRRTQID
-488 VREVD
+488 LREVD
-493 GLVDRDFIK
+493 GLVDKDFIK

-514 FVKRVPAEE
+514 FVKRVSADE

-534 RGASLRDEDF
+534 KGASLRDEDF

-554 DHILFI
+554 DHILFV
-560 TNYGK
+560 TNFGK
-565 AYCLE
+565 AYCFE

-581 KGVNIKAVLPK
+581 KGVNIKAILPK
-592 MEDGESISAIIDFKD
+592 MDDGESISAIIDFKD
-607 FDENESILMAT
+607 FDENKYILMAT
-618 RYGVVKQVK
+618 RLGVIKQVR
-627 LNDFINARKNGIRAI
+627 LNDFINARKNGIKAI
-642 VLDEGDSLIKCL
+642 VLDEGDTLVKCL
-654 FVYPGDEAMIV
+654 FVNSGDDAMII
-665 SKNGKSL
+665 SKNGKGL
-672 RFSVDDVRVM
+672 RFCVDSVRVM
-682 GRVTHGVRG
+682 GRASHGVRG
-691 MKLAEGDEIVGLVK
+691 MRLAENDEIIGLVR
-705 VEEGKTVILVTDK
+705 VEEGKNIILVTND
-718 GKGKQVDFELFMKHG
+718 GKGKQVDFDFFKAHG
-733 RGTMGQKIYNLP
+733 RGTMGQLIYKLKDGM
-745 ANAYLVSA
+745 YLVSA

-759 NDVVCITKKGQTI
+759 NDLVCITKKGQTI
-772 RTHVNGISSQGRNAG
+772 RTHVNGISSQGRAAS
-787 GVNIFRM
+787 GVNVFRM

-804 TVTDYQEDEPEEDET
+804 TVTDYQEDEAEEE
-819 AANIE
+819 NVSE
-824 IAELGTNAEAPE
+824 NENAELGTIENVTEEADSE
-836 QVVEN
+836 DT
-841 NEKSEKTQNFG
+841 EK

>member
-6 KDRVIV
+6 KDRVLV

-91 VRLAQDFSMRY
+91 VRLAQDFSLRY

-160 LPAAFP
+160 LPAGFP

-181 NNMPPHN
+181 TNMPPHN

-203 DITVLELMNY
+203 DISILELMNY

-234 FETGRGKIVLRG
+234 FETGRGKIVMRG
-246 VYHVEDHKTHESI
+246 VYHIEDHKTHESI
-259 VFTEIPYQVNKS
+259 VFTEIPYQVNK
-271 ALVKKIDEL
+271 AELVKHIDEL
-280 RKDDILRDISA
+280 RKDDVLKDISA

-304 IELKKDAVADIVVNH
+304 IELKKDAVSEIVVNH
-319 LFQNTE
+319 LFQNTA
-325 LQSNFNVNNLAL
+325 LQTNFNVNNLAL
-337 VEGRPMCLNL
+337 VEGRPKCLNL

-402 NDEASVKLQE
+402 NEEASLKLQA
-412 RFALSDK
+412 RFLLSDK

-438 QIIDELNELEIKI
+438 QIIDELNELEVRI

-460 ETKMLAE
+460 DVKMLAE

-473 AVGEEYGDDRRTFID
+473 QVGEEYGDDRRTFID
-488 VREVD
+488 LHEVD
-493 GLVDRDFIK
+493 GLMDKDFIK

-514 FVKRVPAEE
+514 FVKRVPADE

-544 VEHLFSAFSH
+544 VEQLFSAFSH

-560 TNYGK
+560 TNLGK

-581 KGVNIKAVLPK
+581 KGVNIKAILPK
-592 MEDGESISAIIDFKD
+592 MEEGESISAIIDFKD

-618 RYGVVKQVK
+618 RFGVVKQVK

-642 VLDEGDSLIKCL
+642 VLDEGDALIKCL
-654 FVYPGDEAMIV
+654 FVHPGDEAMIV
-665 SKNGKSL
+665 SKNGKGL

-691 MKLAEGDEIVGLVK
+691 MNLADGDEIVGLVK
-705 VEEGKTVILVTDK
+705 VEEGKTIILVTDQ
-718 GKGKQVDFELFMKHG
+718 GKGKQVEFDYFRTHG

-745 ANAYLVSA
+745 DNAYLVSA
-753 LGVNDE
+753 QGVNDE

-787 GVNIFRM
+787 GVNVFRM

-804 TVTDYQEDEPEEDET
+804 TVTDYQEDEPEEAENPENT
-819 AANIE
+819 E
-824 IAELGTNAEAPE
+824 MSELGTNIEAENT
-836 QVVEN
+836 EN
-841 NEKSEKTQNFG
+841 KEIEKE

>member
-1 MEEEK
+1 MEEER
-6 KDRVIV
+6 KDRVII

-138 DIDKDT
+138 EIDKDT

-246 VYHVEDHKTHESI
+246 VYHIEDHKTHESI

-337 VEGRPMCLNL
+337 VEGRPKCLNL

-392 VIEIIKNAAN
+392 VIEIIKQAAN
-402 NDEASVKLQE
+402 NEEASVKLQA

-431 LSHLETQ
+431 LSHMETQ

-460 ETKMLAE
+460 EKKMLAE

-514 FVKRVPAEE
+514 FVKRVPADE

-560 TNYGK
+560 TNLGK

-592 MEDGESISAIIDFKD
+592 MEEGESISAIIDFKD

-618 RYGVVKQVK
+618 RFGVVKQVR

-665 SKNGKSL
+665 SKNGKGL
-672 RFSVDDVRVM
+672 RFGVDDVRVM

-691 MKLAEGDEIVGLVK
+691 MNLADGDEIVGLVK
-705 VEEGKTVILVTDK
+705 VEEGKSIILVTDQ

-745 ANAYLVSA
+745 ENAYLVSA

-772 RTHVNGISSQGRNAG
+772 RTHVNGISTQGRNAG

-819 AANIE
+819 AGNIE
-824 IAELGTNAEAPE
+824 ISEVGTNAEAQE
-836 QVVEN
+836 RETQE
-841 NEKSEKTQNFG
+841 NEKE

>member
-1 MEEEK
+1 MGGNEMEEEK
-6 KDRVIV
+6 KDRVLV

-91 VRLAQDFSMRY
+91 VRLAQDFSLRY

-160 LPAAFP
+160 LPAGFP

-181 NNMPPHN
+181 TNMPPHN

-203 DITVLELMNY
+203 DISILELMNY

-234 FETGRGKIVLRG
+234 FETGRGKIVMRG
-246 VYHVEDHKTHESI
+246 VYHIEDHKTHESI
-259 VFTEIPYQVNKS
+259 VFTEIPYQVNK
-271 ALVKKIDEL
+271 AELVKHIDEL
-280 RKDDILRDISA
+280 RKDDVLKDISA

-304 IELKKDAVADIVVNH
+304 IELKKDAVSEIVVNH
-319 LFQNTE
+319 LFQNTA
-325 LQSNFNVNNLAL
+325 LQTNFNVNNLAL
-337 VEGRPMCLNL
+337 VEGRPKCLNL

-402 NDEASVKLQE
+402 NEEASLKLQA
-412 RFALSDK
+412 RFLLSDK

-438 QIIDELNELEIKI
+438 QIIDELNELEVRI

-460 ETKMLAE
+460 DVKMLAE

-473 AVGEEYGDDRRTFID
+473 QVGEEYGDDRRTFID
-488 VREVD
+488 LHEVD
-493 GLVDRDFIK
+493 GLMDKDFIK

-514 FVKRVPAEE
+514 FVKRVPTDE

-544 VEHLFSAFSH
+544 VEQLFSAFSH

-560 TNYGK
+560 TNLGK

-581 KGVNIKAVLPK
+581 KGVNIKAILPK
-592 MEDGESISAIIDFKD
+592 MEEGESISAIIDFKD

-618 RYGVVKQVK
+618 RFGVVKQVK

-642 VLDEGDSLIKCL
+642 VLDEGDALIKCL
-654 FVYPGDEAMIV
+654 FVHPGDEAMIV
-665 SKNGKSL
+665 SKNGKGL

-691 MKLAEGDEIVGLVK
+691 MNLADGDEIVGLVK
-705 VEEGKTVILVTDK
+705 VEEGKTIILVTDQ
-718 GKGKQVDFELFMKHG
+718 GKGKQVEFDYFRTHG

-745 ANAYLVSA
+745 DDAYLVSA
-753 LGVNDE
+753 QGVNDE

-787 GVNIFRM
+787 GVNVFKM

-804 TVTDYQEDEPEEDET
+804 TVTDYQEEEPEEAENPENT
-819 AANIE
+819 E
-824 IAELGTNAEAPE
+824 ISELGTNIEAENT
-836 QVVEN
+836 EN
-841 NEKSEKTQNFG
+841 KEIEKE

>member
-1 MEEEK
+1 MGGNEMEEEK
-6 KDRVIV
+6 KDRVLV

-55 DLGIKSTGSFKKCAR
+55 DLGIKSTGGFKKCAR

-160 LPAAFP
+160 LPAGFP

-181 NNMPPHN
+181 TNMPPHN

-203 DITVLELMNY
+203 DISILELMNY

-234 FETGRGKIVLRG
+234 FETGRGKIVMRG
-246 VYHVEDHKTHESI
+246 VYHIEDHKTHESI
-259 VFTEIPYQVNKS
+259 VFTEIPYQVNK
-271 ALVKKIDEL
+271 AELVKHIDEL
-280 RKDDILRDISA
+280 RKDDVLKDISA

-304 IELKKDAVADIVVNH
+304 IELKKDAVSEIVVNH
-319 LFQNTE
+319 LFQNTA
-325 LQSNFNVNNLAL
+325 LQTNFNVNNLAL
-337 VEGRPMCLNL
+337 VEGRPKCLNL

-402 NDEASVKLQE
+402 NEEASLKLQA
-412 RFALSDK
+412 RFLLSDK

-438 QIIDELNELEIKI
+438 QIIDELNELEVRI

-460 ETKMLAE
+460 DVKMLAE

-473 AVGEEYGDDRRTFID
+473 QVGEEYGDDRRTFID
-488 VREVD
+488 LHEVD
-493 GLVDRDFIK
+493 GLMDKDFIK

-514 FVKRVPAEE
+514 FVKRVPADE

-560 TNYGK
+560 TNLGK

-581 KGVNIKAVLPK
+581 KGVNIKAILPK
-592 MEDGESISAIIDFKD
+592 MEEGESISAIIDFKD

-618 RYGVVKQVK
+618 RFGVVKQVK

-642 VLDEGDSLIKCL
+642 VLDEGDALIKCL
-654 FVYPGDEAMIV
+654 FVHPGDEAMIV
-665 SKNGKSL
+665 SKNGKGL

-691 MKLAEGDEIVGLVK
+691 MNLADGDEIVGLVK
-705 VEEGKTVILVTDK
+705 VEEGKTIILVTDQ
-718 GKGKQVDFELFMKHG
+718 GKGKQVEFDYFRTHG

-745 ANAYLVSA
+745 DDAYLVSA
-753 LGVNDE
+753 QGVNDE

-787 GVNIFRM
+787 GVNVFRM

-804 TVTDYQEDEPEEDET
+804 TVTDYQEDEPEEAENPENT
-819 AANIE
+819 E
-824 IAELGTNAEAPE
+824 MSELGTNIEAENT
-836 QVVEN
+836 EN
-841 NEKSEKTQNFG
+841 KEIEKE